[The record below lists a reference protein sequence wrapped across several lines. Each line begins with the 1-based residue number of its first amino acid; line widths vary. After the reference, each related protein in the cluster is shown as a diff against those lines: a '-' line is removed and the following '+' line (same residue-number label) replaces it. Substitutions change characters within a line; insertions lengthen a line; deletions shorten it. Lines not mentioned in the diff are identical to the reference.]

1 MQVNTCLT
9 SLNMRS
15 NKQITDKGW
24 ADFAKGLAVSIR
36 VTSVDLGCNEIG
48 NEGAVAMAKMLEVGL
63 NPC

>member
-1 MQVNTCLT
+1 
-9 SLNMRS
+9 MRS

-48 NEGAVAMAKMLEVGL
+48 NEGAVAMANMLEVGL
-63 NPC
+63 KPY